1 MALKIVWT
9 ENAQKNR
16 FDILSYWKE
25 RTLSKRYSKKL
36 NQIFIQNA
44 ALLAR
49 HPNLGK
55 KTDVKNIRGQIIK
68 DYIMLYKVVHSTL
81 FILSIFDT
89 RQHPKKIRR
98 GLK

>member
-16 FDILSYWKE
+16 MDILEYWAE

-44 ALLAR
+44 ALLSR

-55 KTDVKNIRGQIIK
+55 KTTMKDIRRQVIK
-68 DYIMLYKVVHSTL
+68 DYMMFYKVVHSTL

-89 RQHPKKIRR
+89 RQHPRKSRK